1 MASINKVANTKVISI
16 LSILTLIV
24 CVVIIVTPAI
34 YNAVEGD
41 KASLHYTVTEQPFFK
56 GAAITGGAIILM
68 ILFNM
73 ILYMI
78 FSKKVIYF
86 IAVVIAI
93 IILVGAIIM
102 IVDAYKQGM
111 SNNTLYSVLDGL
123 SYSGG
128 ALGTIVSLIYGIMNA
143 KKLFN

>member
-1 MASINKVANTKVISI
+1 MTSVNKVANAKIISI

-34 YNAVEGD
+34 YNAVEGQN
-41 KASLHYTVTEQPFFK
+41 ASPHYAITEQPFFK
-56 GAAITGGAIILM
+56 GAVITGASIVLM
-68 ILFNM
+68 FLFNVL
-73 ILYMI
+73 LYMI

-86 IAVVIAI
+86 FAVVIAI
-93 IILVGAIIM
+93 IILIGAIIM

-111 SNNTLYSVLDGL
+111 SNNTVYSVLDGL

-128 ALGTIVSLIYGIMNA
+128 GLGVIVSLIYGIINA
-143 KKLFN
+143 KKLFK